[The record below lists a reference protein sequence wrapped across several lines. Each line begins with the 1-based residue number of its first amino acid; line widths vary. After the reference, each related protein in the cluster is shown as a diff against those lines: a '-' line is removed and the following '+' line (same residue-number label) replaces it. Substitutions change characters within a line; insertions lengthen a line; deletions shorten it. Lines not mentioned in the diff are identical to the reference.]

1 MSCKYSS
8 TALLL
13 LLASCCLCLQSGTVA
28 STGIY
33 ARINNVVFA
42 TRGWASNEPSGIQTR
57 SGVGPPLAASA
68 PAAQAADL
76 QRPQVEQ
83 STYNGERQTARQGAA
98 APRSDQA
105 PTPAP
110 VVLTGQGSVDRE
122 IAPAGPTRPPPQLNN
137 RERFSSVLF
146 QPIALSNQRRNVVYS
161 PSSVHAMLALLYCVS
176 SGQTADELRRAG
188 QFVDD
193 RNSVG
198 KDFER
203 LNAQLQQLD
212 GAQLIVANK
221 LFYNREHS
229 SLNPDFRRYANQLY
243 GTDIE
248 AVDMRRAA
256 NTASKINAWGADAT
270 RQKIR
275 ELVSASDIDEQTHAL
290 LVNAIYFKARWA
302 TEFSS
307 MDTNPEKFRVSNN
320 AVVTVP
326 MMYNDDIFPYADLP
340 ELNAKALEL
349 PYAGTQATM
358 LLILPNEVEGLPQLE
373 RMLANPNNDLNV
385 IASRLRRETVTV
397 RLPKFRIEMEQDLMR
412 PLQQL
417 RVNRMFTV
425 DSEIDAML
433 MKKVTVSKFLQK
445 AYIDVNEAGSEA
457 AAASYAKF
465 VPLSLPLKSRE
476 FTADHPFIFAI
487 RTPETVLFIG
497 HVVLPTQPTGAQ

>member
-1 MSCKYSS
+1 
-8 TALLL
+8 
-13 LLASCCLCLQSGTVA
+13 
-28 STGIY
+28 
-33 ARINNVVFA
+33 
-42 TRGWASNEPSGIQTR
+42 
-57 SGVGPPLAASA
+57 
-68 PAAQAADL
+68 
-76 QRPQVEQ
+76 
-83 STYNGERQTARQGAA
+83 
-98 APRSDQA
+98 
-105 PTPAP
+105 
-110 VVLTGQGSVDRE
+110 
-122 IAPAGPTRPPPQLNN
+122 
-137 RERFSSVLF
+137 RFSSVLF

-161 PSSVHAMLALLYCVS
+161 PSSVHAMLGLLYCVS
-176 SGQTADELRRAG
+176 HFETANELRRVG

-193 RNSVG
+193 QASVG
-198 KDFER
+198 KDFQR

-229 SLNPDFRRYANQLY
+229 SLNPDFRRYANQLF

-248 AVDMRRAA
+248 AVDMRRAD
-256 NTASKINAWGADAT
+256 NTARKINAWGADAT

-307 MDTNPEKFRVSNN
+307 MDTNPEKFRVSSN

-373 RMLANPNNDLNV
+373 RMLAHPDNDLNV

-417 RVNRMFTV
+417 GVNRMFTV

-433 MKKVTVSKFLQK
+433 MKKVTISKFLQK

-497 HVVLPTQPTGAQ
+497 HVVLPTQ